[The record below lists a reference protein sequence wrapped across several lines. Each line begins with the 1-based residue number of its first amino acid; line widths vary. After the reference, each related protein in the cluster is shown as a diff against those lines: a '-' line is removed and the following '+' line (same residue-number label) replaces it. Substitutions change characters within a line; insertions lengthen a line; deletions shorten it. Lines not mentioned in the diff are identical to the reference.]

1 MIERVLENW
10 LDSVNERG
18 YEVAFCQAL
27 IAQGHTVIRRPA
39 HGPTEHG
46 KDIVSRDQKGALHAY
61 QLKTGK
67 LTKSSW
73 REIRYQVEELVEVPI
88 QEPGVSPSSKF
99 TPHLVTNGSVDEPVK
114 DEVRAR
120 NQIWR
125 RKYRPLDVISK
136 DVLFRNFLDLQA
148 GLFPTK
154 PVELE
159 KFLRL
164 YLAEKRGFLPKREFS
179 EFLES
184 FLPSPGEATSV
195 GLKRIL
201 ASAVI
206 FANYVLSGYQS
217 LDNHLAVA
225 EGWMIVIAYLLRTA
239 QENKAK
245 ESVWRASIQLCVE
258 AWDRATGRLVDE
270 AMGSQTWLGP
280 DAPVDTFV
288 LSHRKTI
295 LSGYLACYALYK
307 RMTTGALP
315 NEDEIFSRV
324 AAEFRPIGFWGEG
337 ANPFVL
343 AVALFLWK
351 HGSEEEAVQT
361 IAGLIN
367 FITQSNGTPR
377 GLGLPDPYCD
387 SASILEEVLHQRRA
401 GEVVQY
407 IQQMDR
413 LHSKE
418 LPQIHYQ
425 ALAALAQNVAGDS
438 KWSFRQTFTGRSFG
452 IRSLVEFLARRER
465 KRLLRS
471 LWYQITSVDYAEFV
485 PDRRMD
491 YYLWRVKKGSLVTRR
506 FKRPQPWA
514 ELVSAANAK
523 TKNRELPFAAFPE
536 LRLPFALVYPHRLTP
551 ALVRSWEN
559 ILR

>member
-27 IAQGHTVIRRPA
+27 IAHGHTIIRRPT

-46 KDIVSRDQKGALHAY
+46 KDIVTRDGKGALHAY
-61 QLKTGK
+61 QLKTGN
-67 LTKSSW
+67 LTKTSW

-88 QEPGVSPSSKF
+88 QEPGVTPASKF
-99 TPHLVTNGSVDEPVK
+99 TPHLVTNGVVHEPVK

-120 NQIWR
+120 NHVWG
-125 RKYRPLDVISK
+125 RKYRPLDIISK
-136 DVLFRNFLDLQA
+136 DVLFRTFLDLQA
-148 GLFPTK
+148 GLFPTN
-154 PVELE
+154 PVDFE

-184 FLPSPGEATSV
+184 FLPSPGTV
-195 GLKRIL
+195 TRLGLKRIL
-201 ASAVI
+201 AAAVV

-225 EGWMIVIAYLLRTA
+225 EGWMVVVAYLLRTA
-239 QENKAK
+239 VANEAK
-245 ESVWRASIQLCVE
+245 EVIWRASIQLCVE
-258 AWDRATGRLVDE
+258 AWDRAAGELVDE
-270 AMGSQTWLGP
+270 AMRPRSWLGTDP
-280 DAPVDTFV
+280 PVDGFV
-288 LSHRKTI
+288 ALYRKTI
-295 LSGYLACYALYK
+295 LTGYLACYALYK

-315 NEDEIFSRV
+315 NEGEIFARV

-337 ANPFVL
+337 AIPFVM
-343 AVALFLWK
+343 AVVLLLWK

-361 IAGLIN
+361 VAGLIN
-367 FITQSNGTPR
+367 LITQNNGTAR
-377 GLGLPDPYCD
+377 GLGLPDPYWD
-387 SASILEEVLHQRRA
+387 SAAVLEELLHQRRA
-401 GEVVQY
+401 GEIVQY
-407 IQQMDR
+407 IRQIDL
-413 LHSKE
+413 LHGKE
-418 LPQIHYQ
+418 LPQLHYQ
-425 ALAALAQNVAGDS
+425 AVAALAQNLVGGS
-438 KWSFRQTFTGRSFG
+438 KWNFRQTFTGKSFG

-485 PDRRMD
+485 PERRID
-491 YYLWRVKKGSLVTRR
+491 FYLWRAKRGALVTRR

-523 TKNRELPFAAFPE
+523 PKSRDLPFAAFPE

-551 ALVRSWEN
+551 NLVRSWEGL
-559 ILR
+559 LR